1 MEKKTFYFFV
11 TLLMLIFVACTD
23 NTTDGNNSNNGN
35 NLVIKTG
42 KVTFFNESSYKVVIH
57 QDAFSGPVLLELAAG
72 GSQKVDVRT
81 SDNYGIG
88 STFSI
93 EYLLRIQL
101 VDSTGGEIREASIS
115 ALDPNVQINCV
126 IEENKSYTIQIPQP
140 QPQNLEARSAF
151 ICITNKYN
159 LPFELKYL
167 GTVFKQT
174 DNGNISVPA
183 YKTGIYKLPLGTEGI
198 IPSNG
203 RLYKNYQVV
212 STFSSVEVPEF
223 TAQNGNKY
231 NFEYDGTTVRKSD
244 KFEDTLI
251 YR

>member
-1 MEKKTFYFFV
+1 MKKYIYFVFFLV
-11 TLLMLIFVACTD
+11 ISLIFAVCSGDTD
-23 NTTDGNNSNNGN
+23 NSNNEPP
-35 NLVIKTG
+35 LVIKTG
-42 KVTFFNESSYKVVIH
+42 KVTFFNESSYKIVIH
-57 QDAFSGPVLLELAAG
+57 QDAFSGPVLLELSAG
-72 GSQKVDVRT
+72 GSKKVDVRT
-81 SDNYGIG
+81 SDNYGSG

-101 VDSTGGEIREASIS
+101 VESTGGEIREASIS
-115 ALDPNVQINCV
+115 AIDPNVQINRV

-140 QPQNLEARSAF
+140 QNLEARSAF
-151 ICITNKYN
+151 VCITNKYN

-223 TAQNGNKY
+223 TAQNGIKY
-231 NFEYDGTTVRKSD
+231 NFEYDGTTVRKSE

-251 YR
+251 FR